1 MALLALEAVD
11 LTCVEAAIGNARVD
25 PVLLLG
31 LALVDAG
38 FGRRRN
44 RNGRQAGGDGG
55 EDELGTH
62 NMSPFG
68 SKDAAGRMAASSQGQ
83 TDQAQKPFAA
93 GAQFLRVF
101 GKSLKRNA
109 KKRRS
114 RFQLRQVLCWS
125 YKDSVPESRG
135 GGIHLASV

>member
-1 MALLALEAVD
+1 MLPRRYLPAIPALMALEAVD

-25 PVLLLG
+25 PLLLLG

-93 GAQFLRVF
+93 GAHFLGVF
-101 GKSLKRNA
+101 GKSLKRRA
-109 KKRRS
+109 KQKAEP
-114 RFQLRQVLCWS
+114 FPAPPV
-125 YKDSVPESRG
+125 
-135 GGIHLASV
+135 